1 MSFIIQHFVSCISA
15 ETLLSQNSND
25 QRLECVLTPSFEAY
39 RHKLSPYNNYRHRLL
54 LSSSIFMCSLS
65 LNRVWYVESNLL
77 IILAGIEHD
86 RGNDAVNGYAITK
99 YVLFLRPF
107 NRKTGRQD

>member
-39 RHKLSPYNNYRHRLL
+39 RHKLSPYNIVIGCFYRHLFSCVL
-54 LSSSIFMCSLS
+54 CP
-65 LNRVWYVESNLL
+65 W
-77 IILAGIEHD
+77 AGSGMWSPIC
-86 RGNDAVNGYAITK
+86 
-99 YVLFLRPF
+99 L
-107 NRKTGRQD
+107 